1 MQNSQIEFKYH
12 ERRLT
17 AEKKN
22 DISRT
27 FYNTKIVFFR
37 QINKNTLKIN

>member
-27 FYNTKIVFFR
+27 FYNTKIVFLDKL
-37 QINKNTLKIN
+37 IKIH